1 MKLTILRVCEVLTRQ
16 NQNVQLRLLYLLAKV
31 GRKIGI
37 TKFFV
42 VKVLNQ
48 DEIWENLVVSSVY
61 STFADEKFN
70 GIVEIIP
77 SVTNNVVVI
86 TSW

>member
-77 SVTNNVVVI
+77 SVTM
-86 TSW
+86 S

>member
-1 MKLTILRVCEVLTRQ
+1 MVERVFAAKCFKEM
-16 NQNVQLRLLYLLAKV
+16 YLLAKV

-48 DEIWENLVVSSVY
+48 DEIWESLED
-61 STFADEKFN
+61 STICSNFASENIN
-70 GIVEIIP
+70 GIVENIP
-77 SVTNNVVVI
+77 SVTM
-86 TSW
+86 S